1 MRSTTYILFVLLAF
15 SGCDNIQI
23 GNAKVEESKP
33 EVKNPYV
40 EFTPSLNAVVEQARP
55 LVQSEKDFA
64 FKQFSGM
71 SEYIKSSNI
80 PDSTKIDK
88 LLDRMQGDYGW
99 TREKHPEFTDAVSIY
114 LKEKGYSKAVKFD
127 SSESRINTSL
137 IFVNLA
143 EAIKK
148 SEESK

>member
-1 MRSTTYILFVLLAF
+1 MRSTTYILCFLLAF

-23 GNAKVEESKP
+23 GKAKVEDNKQ

-40 EFTPSLNAVVEQARP
+40 EFTPSLNVVVEQARP
-55 LVQSEKDFA
+55 LVQSEKDYA
-64 FKQFSGM
+64 FKQFSGL
-71 SEYIKSSNI
+71 SEYIKNSNI

-99 TREKHPEFTDAVSIY
+99 TREKHPEFTDAVSNY